1 MRHILIPQYLSE
13 FRCLGG
19 SCEDTCC
26 AGWRVTVDKKT
37 FQVYRKIRHPE
48 MTKKLQRYVKR
59 DRKQQNDSN
68 YAKFILDENKKCS
81 MMLENGL
88 CSIHKELG
96 EEYLCNT
103 CAIYPRNF
111 TKVGHVTEK
120 SLTLSCPEAAR
131 IVLLREDGLGFI
143 ETEEPKGTRVFVNN
157 ELNIEKHPH
166 FWNLRIFTIQLLQSR
181 QQPIEIRLIILGLF
195 IQKIEQLKPI
205 ELERELPEIM
215 RDYLNRLNNEEF
227 IESLNNIQ
235 GNLNFQITLARELIR
250 FRMSDVSASKK
261 YLNILQQLLEGLGL
275 EEDEDTKAQN
285 RIEESI
291 SKYQT
296 AYTNFYE
303 PFMRKQEYMLENY
316 IVNYVFKNL
325 FPNDYNTLFESYIM
339 LIIHFALIKLHLIG
353 MSAKQ
358 QQLTQKMVIECVQQ
372 FAKVIE
378 HNPLYLKGVREGIE
392 QSGFNSMGHMFVMI
406 KN

>member
-1 MRHILIPQYLSE
+1 MRPILIPEYLSE
-13 FRCLGG
+13 FRCIGG
-19 SCEDTCC
+19 ACEDTCC
-26 AGWRVTVDKKT
+26 VGWRVTVDKKT
-37 FQVYRKIRHPE
+37 YQAYRRVRHPE
-48 MTKKLQRYVKR
+48 MVEKLQKYVKR
-59 DRKQQNDSN
+59 DRKQQNDSS

-81 MMLENGL
+81 MILDDGL
-88 CSIHKELG
+88 CSIQKELG
-96 EEYLCNT
+96 EEFLCNT
-103 CAIYPRNF
+103 CAIYPRNL

-131 IVLLREDGLGFI
+131 IVLLREEGLGFI
-143 ETEEPKGTRVFVNN
+143 ETEEPKDTRGLVIN

-166 FWNLRIFTIQLLQSR
+166 FWDLRIFTIQLMQSR

-195 IQKIEQLKPI
+195 IQKIEQLKPS

-215 RDYLNRLNNEEF
+215 QDYLNRLDNEKF

-235 GNLNFQITLARELIR
+235 GNLNFQLTLARELIR
-250 FRMSDVSASKK
+250 YRMSDGSASKK
-261 YLNILQQLLEGLGL
+261 YLTILQQLLEGLGL
-275 EEDEDTKAQN
+275 EEDKDNEGCGN
-285 RIEESI
+285 MEEAI
-291 SKYQT
+291 SKYLT

-303 PFMRKQEYMLENY
+303 SFMQKQEYMIENY

-325 FPNDYNTLFESYIM
+325 FPYDYNTLFESYIM
-339 LIIHFALIKLHLIG
+339 LVIHFALIKLHLIG

-358 QQLTQKMVIECVQQ
+358 QQLTQEMVVECVQQ

-378 HNPLYLKGVREGIE
+378 HNPHYLKGVREGID

-406 KN
+406 KS